1 MTTLDN
7 IFKSRDV
14 TLDMKEKIINLLG
27 VRSIITLALTGTL
40 IFGFVVGKVEAKDF
54 LLYVS
59 MVLTFFFSKTEKEQI
74 KNEEGKG

>member
-1 MTTLDN
+1 
-7 IFKSRDV
+7 
-14 TLDMKEKIINLLG
+14 MKEKLINLLG